1 MSIDFIIFG
10 SRDWG
15 NNWQTQHRLA
25 ASLSKKHR
33 VLYIENTGVR
43 SARIKDFPR
52 LIQRFKNWR
61 KSVGGFKK
69 INQNLTIFSPLIFPF
84 PYIKLFQ
91 ILNSYLI
98 FNILN
103 SWIKKN
109 RFNRINLISFLATPL
124 VLESLEKLNFIVQIY
139 YIGDNHSVTANNIK
153 FEDSEKNISKNVD
166 AVFSTSQKLKEKYEK
181 LNKKTLKFPA
191 GVELDKFKIEHDNK
205 IIPNELANIKRPIVG
220 FIGSMNEKINLN
232 LVKKT
237 IDKMPEYSFVFI
249 GENTENRMNM
259 QIFKNKNIFFI
270 EKKNHN
276 ELKNYLKNFD
286 CAIIPYNVNKF
297 TETVYPSKLNE
308 YLALGLP
315 IVSTNFY
322 EINYFNKEHDNIVNI
337 TADEDKFASSIAN
350 EIENDS
356 ENKQELRK
364 IVAKKNSWSKRFE
377 EIMTTINE
385 LNSYKETQ
393 KIEWEKSFKEEYNNI
408 VKRIKN
414 SLVLIFLT
422 VFIFFV
428 SPAPYYLGSILKI
441 NDLPQKSEIII
452 GLSGYGQATYDNNSY
467 QQRALDIYYYY
478 KRGFGD
484 KIYLSG
490 RKQVFEEFRLMKNIL
505 ISFGVP
511 SSKIYTNTEITR
523 STLDE
528 VTYLNIFFKENNIK
542 SANIITSSLHQLRT
556 KLLFKKTNENFDI
569 RFIETTNF
577 EEAREKWF
585 YPIKKQKI
593 IAYEFLSII
602 YNLIKIN
609 VSK

>member
-1 MSIDFIIFG
+1 
-10 SRDWG
+10 
-15 NNWQTQHRLA
+15 
-25 ASLSKKHR
+25 
-33 VLYIENTGVR
+33 
-43 SARIKDFPR
+43 
-52 LIQRFKNWR
+52 
-61 KSVGGFKK
+61 
-69 INQNLTIFSPLIFPF
+69 
-84 PYIKLFQ
+84 
-91 ILNSYLI
+91 
-98 FNILN
+98 
-103 SWIKKN
+103 
-109 RFNRINLISFLATPL
+109 
-124 VLESLEKLNFIVQIY
+124 
-139 YIGDNHSVTANNIK
+139 
-153 FEDSEKNISKNVD
+153 
-166 AVFSTSQKLKEKYEK
+166 
-181 LNKKTLKFPA
+181 
-191 GVELDKFKIEHDNK
+191 
-205 IIPNELANIKRPIVG
+205 
-220 FIGSMNEKINLN
+220 MNEKINLN
-232 LVKKT
+232 LVKT
-237 IDKMPEYSFVFI
+237 IDKMPDYSFVFI
-249 GENTENRMNM
+249 GENSENRMNM

-270 EKKNHN
+270 EKNHN

-322 EINYFNKEHDNIVNI
+322 EINYFNKEYDNIVNI
-337 TADEDKFASSIAN
+337 TADEDKFASSIAY

-377 EIMTTINE
+377 EMMSTINE

-408 VKRIKN
+408 VKRLKN

-428 SPAPYYLGSILKI
+428 SPVPSYLGNVLKI
-441 NDLPQKSEIII
+441 NDLPQKSEIIV

-490 RKQVFEEFRLMKNIL
+490 RKQVFEEFQLMKNIL
-505 ISFGVP
+505 TSFGVP

-528 VTYLNIFFKENNIK
+528 VKYLNNFFKENNIK
-542 SANIITSSLHQLRT
+542 SANIITSSLHQFRT
-556 KLLFKKTNENFDI
+556 KLLFKKPMKILILDLLKQQI
-569 RFIETTNF
+569 L
-577 EEAREKWF
+577 
-585 YPIKKQKI
+585 KKQEKNGFTQLKNKI